1 MSTALARLRAHSE
14 ALLAQGPKSFEVP
27 ELADPQTGEA
37 LRIYVWPITAREKGL
52 ILREVEEGDKGTALT
67 KTIVLRARDANK
79 QPLFSPDDLDAL
91 LDMSLDGLLE
101 RIASKISSAWPS
113 VSTEEAKGN

>member
-37 LRIYVWPITAREKGL
+37 LRIYVWPITARTS
-52 ILREVEEGDKGTALT
+52 LRSGRTT
-67 KTIVLRARDANK
+67 
-79 QPLFSPDDLDAL
+79 
-91 LDMSLDGLLE
+91 
-101 RIASKISSAWPS
+101 
-113 VSTEEAKGN
+113 